1 MSNIIEEKLGIDLSK
16 ADGET
21 RGFLRG
27 LVVEVTNKHMHM

>member
-21 RGFLRG
+21 RGFLRFRRYK
-27 LVVEVTNKHMHM
+27 LRT